1 MTPSRSFTEA
11 LAGRFSE
18 RADHIALCVP
28 DAGGA
33 GADLMTYRELALRAR
48 RLARRLGLG
57 ATGGRPVLVCMD
69 TGPHLAVAV
78 VGCLLAGAVVSVV
91 PPPAS
96 SRAARE
102 RMKAITEDTGTS
114 LVLTEAALAADV
126 SRYLAEDDRGG
137 YGGVLCLAVD
147 APAPGGGADGS
158 DGAYGSDGADAD
170 GAHAQQQ
177 PPSGDSPALIQYTS
191 GTTAAP
197 RGVVVTHANLLAAME
212 SIRAALS
219 TDQGSRIGG
228 WLPLH
233 HDLGLIGQLLHPLW
247 LGATAVLVPPARF
260 AARPLR
266 WLETLDRYGVTA
278 TAAPDTAF
286 ARCAAEATDED
297 VAGLDLSRLR
307 TAVDAAEQVSPGTLA
322 DFARRFAP
330 AGLRPGAL
338 VAGYGL
344 AEATLMVSVATPAD
358 AGGPVLEVTGAG
370 EGAGGRGTLRPRRQ
384 EPGADT
390 AVPAP
395 YPVASCG
402 PARGV
407 EVRVVDPDT
416 REELPDREI
425 GEIWVRGD
433 AVSPGYWHRALENAE
448 TFGRAT
454 ASGAGGFLRTG
465 DLGALDDGR
474 LYVTGRIKDVLTVAG
489 RTLHPQEVE
498 HQLRRCGSRFA
509 SAAVFMVRPRGGEHL
524 VAVQEVRTSGGGNG
538 ELAGL
543 AERVRRCLAEDFGA
557 TGSVLLVRPGTVR
570 RTTSGKVRRSVMR
583 ELFLRGELRPLHT
596 EPAAGSGAAAAG
608 PPVRKG

>member
-18 RADHIALCVP
+18 RADHTALCVP
-28 DAGGA
+28 AAAGA
-33 GADLMTYRELALRAR
+33 DADLMTYRELALRAR
-48 RLARRLGLG
+48 RLARRLGPG

-78 VGCLLAGAVVSVV
+78 AGCLLAGAVVSVV

-147 APAPGGGADGS
+147 APAPGGQDDADGADGP
-158 DGAYGSDGADAD
+158 DGLDGADAHE
-170 GAHAQQQ
+170 ARVRQ

-219 TDQGSRIGG
+219 TDQDSRIGG

-266 WLETLDRYGVTA
+266 WLRTIDQYGVTA

-297 VAGLDLSRLR
+297 VAGLDLSRLC
-307 TAVDAAEQVSPGTLA
+307 TAVNAAEQVSPDA
-322 DFARRFAP
+322 SAAFARRFAP
-330 AGLRPGAL
+330 AGLRPDAL

-344 AEATLMVSVATPAD
+344 AEATLMVSVAAPAD
-358 AGGPVLEVTGAG
+358 AGGPVLEVAG
-370 EGAGGRGTLRPRRQ
+370 PGRGALRRRR
-384 EPGADT
+384 EEHGADT

-407 EVRVVDPDT
+407 EVRVVDPET

-425 GEIWVRGD
+425 GEIWVRGG

-454 ASGAGGFLRTG
+454 ASGDGGFLRTG

-474 LYVTGRIKDVLTVAG
+474 LYVTGRIKDVLSVAG

-509 SAAVFMVRPRGGEHL
+509 SAAVFMARPRGGEHL
-524 VAVQEVRTSGGGNG
+524 VAVQEVRTSGCGDG

-543 AERVRRCLAEDFGA
+543 ADRVRRCLAEDFGA